1 MDWMA
6 SSVPF
11 WPDRIGGSGSGLVS
25 FRSFWF
31 GLGELG
37 LSGRTSCCL
46 KKADATFMLSCC
58 LPEFISLC
66 VSLIVLI
73 PCKKG
78 LSPGERLQVKNIFKE
93 ALRVFFIQKF
103 KLSLPFQVT
112 YQENW

>member
-1 MDWMA
+1 MA

-58 LPEFISLC
+58 MPEFISLC

-78 LSPGERLQVKNIFKE
+78 RRQV
-93 ALRVFFIQKF
+93 RG
-103 KLSLPFQVT
+103 
-112 YQENW
+112 YR